1 MGGRAHRRI
10 GEKRIPGPRGGPR
23 LRAGR
28 RDRFSPAVPP
38 TMLPPNPA
46 AEPGAGVFRWYCVRS
61 QVKREHVAAAHLVE
75 RAAVEVFAPRIRAV
89 HGNRLG
95 GVTHTL
101 EALFPGYVFARFD
114 YAEQARHVTS
124 TAGVRGVV
132 AFGGPPP
139 PVPDAVIEGLRREI
153 AGQAGAAASPV
164 LREGAWVRVLA
175 GCFRFLEGRMVQVDP
190 RSDRVRVLLDLL
202 GGEVHVTLP
211 AHQVTPL
218 GEATVR
224 YPSGLLQSAAA
235 PALRRAG

>member
-1 MGGRAHRRI
+1 M
-10 GEKRIPGPRGGPR
+10 
-23 LRAGR
+23 
-28 RDRFSPAVPP
+28 PP
-38 TMLPPNPA
+38 IALPPPA
-46 AEPGAGVFRWYCVRS
+46 AEVPRAGVTRWYCVRS

-75 RAAVEVFAPRIRAV
+75 RAGVEVFAPRIRAV
-89 HGNRLG
+89 HGNHLG

-114 YAEQARHVTS
+114 YVAQSRLVIS

-139 PVPDAVIEGLRREI
+139 PVPDPVINGLRREI
-153 AGQAGAAASPV
+153 AGQAGTAAAPV
-164 LREGAWVRVLA
+164 LREGAWVRVLT

>member
-1 MGGRAHRRI
+1 M
-10 GEKRIPGPRGGPR
+10 
-23 LRAGR
+23 
-28 RDRFSPAVPP
+28 PP
-38 TMLPPNPA
+38 IALPPPA
-46 AEPGAGVFRWYCVRS
+46 AEVPRAGITRWYCVRS

-75 RAAVEVFAPRIRAV
+75 RAGVEVFAPRIRAV
-89 HGNRLG
+89 HGNHLG

-114 YAEQARHVTS
+114 YVAQSRLVIS

-139 PVPDAVIEGLRREI
+139 PVPDLVINGLRREI
-153 AGQAGAAASPV
+153 AGQAGTAAAPV
-164 LREGAWVRVLA
+164 LREGAWVRVLT

-224 YPSGLLQSAAA
+224 YPSGLLQSAAV

>member
-1 MGGRAHRRI
+1 VRS
-10 GEKRIPGPRGGPR
+10 IP
-23 LRAGR
+23 
-28 RDRFSPAVPP
+28 
-38 TMLPPNPA
+38 LPPPPA
-46 AEPGAGVFRWYCVRS
+46 EAPLGLAARWYCVRS

-75 RAAVEVFAPRIRAV
+75 RAGVEVFAPRIRAV
-89 HGNRLG
+89 HGNHLG

-114 YAEQARHVTS
+114 YVAQSRLVIS

-139 PVPDAVIEGLRREI
+139 PVPDPVINGLRREI
-153 AGQAGAAASPV
+153 AGQAGMAAAPV
-164 LREGAWVRVLA
+164 LREGAWVRVLT